1 MTATFASHRS
11 KAAQLPRWIQRV
23 LDGLRRSHR
32 QGAFG
37 TITEAAYRGNT
48 AAQMALAA
56 DYHEGRSVPPSK
68 QAAADW
74 LKRAAAGRN
83 PDAMVQ
89 LAKLALAGD
98 LPPHRGPALFPWL
111 QAQPLGPSFD
121 QARLWAQRAVA
132 AGSQEGKVLLATIL
146 AQGPPEWQD
155 DAASRSAPGSRG
167 SSRQPI
173 SRLRPGHPARPA
185 AFGRPGSH
193 RRTAARRRGRGAP
206 GSVLPVW
213 NRDRNRRRLPTG
225 CRRCR
230 HPLPQ
235 CGGARVRLGTGTAWA
250 CPDPRHR
257 NRTERLPGRNMAAHG
272 RTRRKQ
278 RGRGVTG

>member
-23 LDGLRRSHR
+23 LDALRRSHR

-37 TITEAAYRGNT
+37 AITEAAYRGNT
-48 AAQMALAA
+48 AAQMVLAA

-155 DAASRSAPGSRG
+155 DAASRTLLDHAAAAGNPSAAFVLAIQHAQQRSADPATIAGL
-167 SSRQPI
+167 
-173 SRLRPGHPARPA
+173 LRVGADAGLPA
-185 AFGRPGSH
+185 ASYLYGIATETGAGCLRDAV
-193 RRTAARRRGRGAP
+193 AAAIHYRNAAERGF
-206 GSVLPVW
+206 VW
-213 NRDRNRRRLPTG
+213 AQARLG
-225 CRRCR
+225 
-230 HPLPQ
+230 HALIH
-235 CGGARVRLGTGTAWA
+235 GTGTEPNAFQ
-250 CPDPRHR
+250 
-257 NRTERLPGRNMAAHG
+257 GRNMAAHG